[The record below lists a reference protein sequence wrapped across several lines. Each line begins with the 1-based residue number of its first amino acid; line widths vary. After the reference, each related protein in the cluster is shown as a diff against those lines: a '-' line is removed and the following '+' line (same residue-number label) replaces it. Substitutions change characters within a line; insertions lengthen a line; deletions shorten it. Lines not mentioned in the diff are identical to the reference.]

1 MDPKKLKLLSS
12 DLLTAG
18 EIYQATRIEKTPIY
32 FNALVERLSKAPKKL
47 SRGALSRALER
58 LSDLK
63 IIKAEFAGDAVPTFT
78 MEERMTITNMV
89 VEAGATS
96 GIFPPDMQTVNYLWP
111 FIKAE
116 FKKH

>member
-63 IIKAEFAGDAVPTFT
+63 IIKAEW
-78 MEERMTITNMV
+78 
-89 VEAGATS
+89 
-96 GIFPPDMQTVNYLWP
+96 MQKENKNWVRSIVIRGESEDFVKDIYEK
-111 FIKAE
+111 FFE
-116 FKKH
+116 